1 MRTAKIIND
10 NIKKIS
16 DTNTLLDM
24 LLEFEGVLDN
34 IELYA
39 YKNWNKGEVVAGPKL
54 GRYFIEV
61 ALMYQEKDM
70 PDPDALLRLR
80 KNDCE
85 VKMYKDNLEMPRKI
99 KSVDDTEV
107 RVRGDNARR
116 VAKKQSNV
124 VWVVE
129 ISMPRRFVDEF
140 NKDQIDAAEDGY
152 VDMEQVQGANDQSLG
167 QPDAMPQVDPM
178 AAGLEEPGQI

>member
-39 YKNWNKGEVVAGPKL
+39 YKNWSKGEVVAGPKL

-61 ALMYQEKDM
+61 ALMYPEKICLIQM
-70 PDPDALLRLR
+70 
-80 KNDCE
+80 
-85 VKMYKDNLEMPRKI
+85 
-99 KSVDDTEV
+99 
-107 RVRGDNARR
+107 
-116 VAKKQSNV
+116 Q
-124 VWVVE
+124 
-129 ISMPRRFVDEF
+129 
-140 NKDQIDAAEDGY
+140 
-152 VDMEQVQGANDQSLG
+152 
-167 QPDAMPQVDPM
+167 
-178 AAGLEEPGQI
+178 

>member
-178 AAGLEEPGQI
+178 AAGLEEQGQI